1 MQTNKIIVG
10 DAVDILRNMET
21 GICDMC
27 VTSLPYY
34 GLRDYETPGQIGLET
49 SPEEYIERLVE
60 VFREVHRVLKDDG
73 TLWINIGDSYA
84 TRSGAQLRLT
94 QETGVATQ
102 LKLYLPVTKPKT

>member
-27 VTSLPYY
+27 VTSPPYY

-49 SPEEYIERLVE
+49 SPRSTSSALSRYSEKYIEFSRM
-60 VFREVHRVLKDDG
+60 
-73 TLWINIGDSYA
+73 TA
-84 TRSGAQLRLT
+84 RSGSISATAMPQDQGRSLRLT

>member
-10 DAVDILRNMET
+10 DAADILRNMET

-27 VTSLPYY
+27 VTSPPYY

-49 SPEEYIERLVE
+49 SPEKYIEFSRMTA
-60 VFREVHRVLKDDG
+60 RYG
-73 TLWINIGDSYA
+73 SISA
-84 TRSGAQLRLT
+84 TAMPQDQGRSLRLT